1 MGSTSW
7 SHSSTRVGTVIV
19 QFFHHQKKKK
29 EKCFSHDGGTGSL
42 ALNSETDSIISQ
54 EQVMSPNTSLFDFR
68 NGTAKEQKK
77 CRKIKLS
84 VVILWDVLRFDVI
97 RTLTVIFDSCIAH
110 VISEA
115 LIKFAKVGPH
125 KNGDIVVKSD
135 KIIGS
140 KYSLWFFSCER
151 W

>member
-1 MGSTSW
+1 MDHDNRVLVLLLEMIEHLLQSPWGRR
-7 SHSSTRVGTVIV
+7 HEVTR
-19 QFFHHQKKKK
+19 QPEWELLLFSFFTIRKKK

-84 VVILWDVLRFDVI
+84 VVIL
-97 RTLTVIFDSCIAH
+97 
-110 VISEA
+110 
-115 LIKFAKVGPH
+115 
-125 KNGDIVVKSD
+125 
-135 KIIGS
+135 
-140 KYSLWFFSCER
+140 
-151 W
+151 